1 MKRFATLCLLALAL
15 ISPAMLVGCGEETK
29 DAAKDAKGAAVDA
42 KDAAK
47 DAKGAAV
54 EAKDAAKDAKDATA
68 KP

>member
-15 ISPAMLVGCGEETK
+15 ISPAMLVGCGEEAK
-29 DAAKDAKGAAVDA
+29 DAAKAAAGDAKAAAGDAKAAAGDA

-47 DAKGAAV
+47 
-54 EAKDAAKDAKDATA
+54 EAKEIV